1 MSEQFPLQLRYCSWM
16 CVLQGQGKQNSI
28 SYYCTR
34 RENWLKAKFR
44 QKQAVPYPA
53 ITCLS
58 NVNRHGFSCYQTMLC
73 HEHRP
78 DSPAVSDLVLSS
90 YAVYRRVYV
99 NRDEIQ
105 QIARWV
111 WQQTIAFIFSQNGD
125 TASYT
130 VHAEQSLF
138 CLRMIRNI
146 KTYTSRCCCTFISVI
161 GFLPLVI
168 FSTSML
174 RHNQETNDKPQTLR
188 VGSLVVKSLGQLLP
202 HQLQSFH
209 TRDAVYPVS
218 SCVLFAMPASVLG
231 LFRLMSFVG
240 HANYSMHFVMS
251 LWFYSTRKINFG
263 KSLVA
268 YM

>member
-53 ITCLS
+53 ITCLW

-90 YAVYRRVYV
+90 YAVYRKVYV

-111 WQQTIAFIFSQNGD
+111 WQQTSAFIFSQNGD
-125 TASYT
+125 TASYI

-168 FSTSML
+168 F
-174 RHNQETNDKPQTLR
+174 P
-188 VGSLVVKSLGQLLP
+188 
-202 HQLQSFH
+202 
-209 TRDAVYPVS
+209 
-218 SCVLFAMPASVLG
+218 PACYVTIR
-231 LFRLMSFVG
+231 RLMINLRRYEWGALWWNPWDSCCLIS
-240 HANYSMHFVMS
+240 YSH
-251 LWFYSTRKINFG
+251 STPGTPYTR
-263 KSLVA
+263 SVVA
-268 YM
+268 YY